1 MVSLLVSKC
10 SNSQVAKWG
19 LLALTRLG
27 TLGELI
33 GANRGGEPSQTFSAG
48 SAQAQTSRRKAD
60 PVRPAP
66 HETCS
71 HDCLPACLSRRSSPE
86 FDSRPRGG
94 EGKEHRPAHASLRPL
109 QRGDQGQTPQQ
120 RPCPFADPPA
130 CFVCRASQNEQCCF
144 SSFFPFL
151 PFSLRTRLKWKQRA
165 QETATPNVVP
175 MFFEDTR
182 GSREI

>member
-10 SNSQVAKWG
+10 SNRQVAKWG

-66 HETCS
+66 HETFS

-94 EGKEHRPAHASLRPL
+94 RGEGTQTGPRKPSPASKGGPRTNSATAPLSLRRSPGLFCL
-109 QRGDQGQTPQQ
+109 Q
-120 RPCPFADPPA
+120 
-130 CFVCRASQNEQCCF
+130 S
-144 SSFFPFL
+144 
-151 PFSLRTRLKWKQRA
+151 
-165 QETATPNVVP
+165 
-175 MFFEDTR
+175 
-182 GSREI
+182 